1 MLLLQAYSSH
11 FFIFSLQNIIPGQ
24 NITTSDIRKS
34 SYIPYR
40 TVYKAILNI
49 HTILLLFRF
58 LFFIFGN
65 SQAQLIVPLLT
76 KSANQR
82 LAEKLINFYPLFST

>member
-1 MLLLQAYSSH
+1 MLLLQTYSSY
-11 FFIFSLQNIIPGQ
+11 FFITEYYSRT
-24 NITTSDIRKS
+24 NITTSDIRKF

-40 TVYKAILNI
+40 TTYKAIPNI

-65 SQAQLIVPLLT
+65 SQAQFIVPLLT

-82 LAEKLINFYPLFST
+82 LSEKLINFHPLFST